1 MIERQFVEFEEIDY
15 CSSKYSSICD
25 TLSLKLLQTS
35 RMTMKTKV
43 LLPHSYVA
51 LDDFGYSI

>member
-1 MIERQFVEFEEIDY
+1 MIERQFVEFEKIDY
-15 CSSKYSSICD
+15 CFSKYASICD

-43 LLPHSYVA
+43 LIHHAYVA
-51 LDDFGYSI
+51 LDDVGYSI